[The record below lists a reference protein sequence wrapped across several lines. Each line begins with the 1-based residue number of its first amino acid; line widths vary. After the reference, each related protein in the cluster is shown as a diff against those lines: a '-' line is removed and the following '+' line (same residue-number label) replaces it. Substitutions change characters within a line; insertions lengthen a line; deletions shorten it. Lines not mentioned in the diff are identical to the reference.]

1 MNFFTVTL
9 PLGMV
14 NFINQ
19 ASRALMAIIG
29 PALALEFGL
38 SASDL
43 GLLAAVLFVAYAA
56 AQLPVGVALDRYG
69 PRRVQT
75 ASAALAAA
83 GFVTCALADGTL
95 MLAVGR
101 FLTGLGVASALI
113 GLIKA
118 HTTWYPKERVAALTG
133 AGVFIGGMGGLLA
146 TAPLQAL
153 LPAIG
158 WRGAFWVL
166 AALAIAVS
174 LWIWRAVPPSP
185 KRDAERGLWQDI
197 REFGPI
203 YRNPRFIALVPAI
216 IVLNALH
223 FTYQG
228 LWVGPWL
235 RDVAGMG
242 DALRA
247 TVLLCYALGVMFGNL
262 VAGQA
267 ASRLQ
272 MRGQSPMVVPVVAM
286 FVMLGLQAV
295 LAFAPPAD
303 TIAVTLLWVA
313 FAFAGSTSSAAYA
326 AVAGGF
332 APHLAGRVSTAVNA
346 TMLALTF
353 LLQTAIGAV
362 LDIFPRTASGGWD
375 TRGYAWAM
383 GATLLLQAMV
393 MLWMWRRAGLLRA
406 DSRHG

>member
-1 MNFFTVTL
+1 VTFWRVTA
-9 PLGMV
+9 PLGCV

-19 ASRALMAIIG
+19 ASRAVMAIIG

-56 AQLPVGVALDRYG
+56 VQLPVGVALDRYG
-69 PRRVQT
+69 PRRVQC
-75 ASAALAAA
+75 ASAALAGA
-83 GFVTCALADGTL
+83 GLATCALAEGVT

-101 FLTGLGVASALI
+101 FMTGLGVGSALI

-118 HTTWYPKERVAALTG
+118 HTAWYPPQRVAALTG
-133 AGVFIGGMGGLLA
+133 LGVFIGGMGGLLA
-146 TAPLQAL
+146 TWPVQAA
-153 LPAIG
+153 LPFIG
-158 WRGAFWVL
+158 WRGAFGVMALL
-166 AALAIAVS
+166 AFTVA
-174 LWIWRAVPPSP
+174 LWIWVAVPASE
-185 KRDAERGLWQDI
+185 KRAARPIWQDV
-197 REFGPI
+197 RELGPI

-228 LWVGPWL
+228 IWVGPWL
-235 RDVAGMG
+235 RDVAGLG
-242 DALRA
+242 EAARA

-262 VAGQA
+262 LAGQA

-272 MRGQSPMVVPVVAM
+272 ARGRSPMLVPVVAM
-286 FVMLGLQAV
+286 FVMLGLQLALAV
-295 LAFAPPAD
+295 APPAD
-303 TIAVTLLWVA
+303 VVAVTALWVA

-332 APHLAGRVSTAVNA
+332 APALAGRVSTAVNA

-353 LLQTAIGAV
+353 LLQAGIGVV
-362 LDIFPRTASGGWD
+362 LDLWPRTAAGGWAPAA
-375 TRGYAWAM
+375 YAWAM
-383 GATLLLQAMV
+383 AATILLQAVAMV
-393 MLWMWRRAGLLRA
+393 WMWRRGAR
-406 DSRHG
+406 